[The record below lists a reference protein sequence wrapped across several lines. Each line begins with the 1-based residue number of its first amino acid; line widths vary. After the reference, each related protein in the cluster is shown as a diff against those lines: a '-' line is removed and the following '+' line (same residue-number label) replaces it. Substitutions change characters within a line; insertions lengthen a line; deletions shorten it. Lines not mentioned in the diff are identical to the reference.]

1 MHNLQCY
8 PEDEA
13 RILLEETIK
22 NRPDLVEQIIDS
34 TQCVPIYVD
43 LALNVYESEK
53 INIGEFLV
61 EKALFC
67 DRHKLVQHFINH
79 MKPSWQSVVLDLAT
93 IRIFNKDIFEH
104 LIKCKMLDCS
114 PYEYKAI
121 IQSNLFCYVSESK
134 SSSLIK
140 LHDVFCMDAQN
151 GRPVFECYSIY
162 KTYLDYI
169 CYRRDVLVTDNNGA
183 TLAALFLNAVSLAIT
198 IEERLSLEETQ
209 PSEQSIETNVV
220 EQLLDVFFTLVAYKI
235 RFIPLPYENI
245 KTEVMKKVCQFVYI
259 KAKEKENTLKTIE
272 ELEQIGDISCFGK
285 HKLSYEAVLFYTKSL
300 AGDYDALETWINQV
314 EYQLDEHAKCE
325 WFYNRIKL
333 YQADCYM
340 LNGKFQSAYSALVL
354 LGNEYISMEDYYSIQ
369 RTIGHIQRFNFQLDE
384 AEKTYNSLMR
394 RYHNN
399 PVFREYLVA
408 NLAETQCYFPDSNF
422 IKRNKKILKSMVT
435 PYNIKN
441 KGKVLYALAIANTVK
456 KHYHTARAC
465 IDECIKI
472 NCEDGYQ
479 SGELFAYIAQ
489 AYLDYALDGVVSTQ
503 TDNQI
508 EHLLTC
514 NKVYTFFRL
523 QLALMR
529 GDCSNV
535 VKIGRTYDWL
545 DYSQT
550 ERVCRLFLSQLRNA

>member
-1 MHNLQCY
+1 M
-8 PEDEA
+8 
-13 RILLEETIK
+13 
-22 NRPDLVEQIIDS
+22 
-34 TQCVPIYVD
+34 
-43 LALNVYESEK
+43 
-53 INIGEFLV
+53 
-61 EKALFC
+61 
-67 DRHKLVQHFINH
+67 
-79 MKPSWQSVVLDLAT
+79 
-93 IRIFNKDIFEH
+93 
-104 LIKCKMLDCS
+104 
-114 PYEYKAI
+114 
-121 IQSNLFCYVSESK
+121 
-134 SSSLIK
+134 
-140 LHDVFCMDAQN
+140 
-151 GRPVFECYSIY
+151 
-162 KTYLDYI
+162 
-169 CYRRDVLVTDNNGA
+169 VTDNNGA